1 MAQNTVQNIIN
12 NYLLNECIRAHNPK
26 KFLIKQRHSQLNGVS
41 LLSKYISLYSLSTT
55 LSIYLPGKD

>member
-12 NYLLNECIRAHNPK
+12 KYLLNERILAHNPK
-26 KFLIKQRHSQLNGVS
+26 KFLNKWRHSQLNGVS
-41 LLSKYISLYSLSTT
+41 LLSEYTSLYSLSTT